1 MGIHWSRQAVN
12 DLLFNPISISYPSY
26 MRFFN
31 AGCLATDIKNIY
43 ADMQYSYRYF
53 YCITANAYG
62 IRHNS

>member
-1 MGIHWSRQAVN
+1 VN
-12 DLLFNPISISYPSY
+12 DLLFNPISISYQSY